1 MKKVERFIVSC
12 DGCGFTYR
20 DPALD
25 EKDLQILYAHFRDMS
40 LRNESPDE
48 YFNRI
53 TNLPAKESE
62 NTVKVEWLK
71 GNLEKRLAYPGK
83 ILDIGCGGG
92 VFLYTFNKLIPGWK
106 LHGIEPTSSFA
117 KLAARRLGQPVI
129 DGSYTAKLF
138 DKKFD
143 LITINQVLEHVKSPV
158 NFLEAV
164 SEDLA
169 EGGFVYLEVPD
180 VRDFDFLPD
189 NHDRFHMQ
197 HLSILSKDSLR
208 TTCQNAGYKIATIS
222 QTITIRGKNNINVIL
237 EKG

>member
-1 MKKVERFIVSC
+1 MKQTDCPLCGSNQKTVVRKQLFRDDYLDMINPDYQKVERFIVSC

-106 LHGIEPTSSFA
+106 LHGIATTSSFA
-117 KLAARRLGQPVI
+117 
-129 DGSYTAKLF
+129 
-138 DKKFD
+138 
-143 LITINQVLEHVKSPV
+143 E
-158 NFLEAV
+158 
-164 SEDLA
+164 
-169 EGGFVYLEVPD
+169 
-180 VRDFDFLPD
+180 
-189 NHDRFHMQ
+189 
-197 HLSILSKDSLR
+197 
-208 TTCQNAGYKIATIS
+208 
-222 QTITIRGKNNINVIL
+222 
-237 EKG
+237 